1 MSDVLL
7 GWILSTYFA
16 INMAI
21 LLLAAVLR
29 PRQFFAEGWTVILFG
44 GTIVMLAGL
53 PMLAYYFIEEQIQ
66 TRRHNKRMAEVIAKS
81 RAEVERMQ
89 NESNQTLTS

>member
-21 LLLAAVLR
+21 LLLAAVLQT
-29 PRQFFAEGWTVILFG
+29 RQFFAEPWRVILFG
-44 GTIVMLAGL
+44 CVIVMLAGL
-53 PMLAYYFIEEQIQ
+53 PMLAYFFVEEQIQ
-66 TRRHNKRMAEVIAKS
+66 LRRHNKHMAAMAAKS

-89 NESNQTLTS
+89 NESNQPTP